1 MRERGPSRVWTR
13 ALAWTV
19 VALAASG
26 CAAPADVSPTAHRP
40 ASLAEP
46 PPGTRWQG
54 VGHVVV
60 AVPTSWRTE
69 IDPCTQPDGD
79 VVLLPAV
86 SRAVMR
92 CAVSATRGVSS
103 LVVSRASRSRA
114 LRCRSSVCRA
124 TFGDPDARVWFGV
137 TARGTSARRL
147 VAGVRNS
154 LTRLPAGWTSVPA
167 EHYGESVEHAVRQ
180 LEAASL
186 RGTSPDVDWPHYVT
200 GTRPVAGT
208 VVAEG
213 DTVELTIGDG

>member
-26 CAAPADVSPTAHRP
+26 CAAPADVSPTARRP
-40 ASLAEP
+40 ASLAEA

-86 SRAVMR
+86 ARAGMR
-92 CAVSATRGVSS
+92 CAGAPPRGGSS
-103 LVVSRASRSRA
+103 RVVAPLAR
-114 LRCRSSVCRA
+114 
-124 TFGDPDARVWFGV
+124 DPDARVWFRV
-137 TARGTSARRL
+137 RVRATSARRV
-147 VAGVRNS
+147 VAGVRDS
-154 LTRLPAGWTSVPA
+154 LTRLPGGWTTVPA
-167 EHYGESVEHAVRQ
+167 VQYGESVEHAVRL
-180 LEAASL
+180 LEAAGL
-186 RGTSPDVDWPHYVT
+186 RGPHRTSPGRATSPARDPSPGPSSPRET
-200 GTRPVAGT
+200 PSS
-208 VVAEG
+208 
-213 DTVELTIGDG
+213 